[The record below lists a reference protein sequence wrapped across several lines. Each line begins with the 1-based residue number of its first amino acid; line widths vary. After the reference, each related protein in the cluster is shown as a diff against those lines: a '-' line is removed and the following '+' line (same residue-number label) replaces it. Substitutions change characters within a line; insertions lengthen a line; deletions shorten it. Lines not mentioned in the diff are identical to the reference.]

1 MKIFLKDCFAILDL
15 KQKIFFIYVTI
26 LVVIASLLEILGIS
40 LIVPLITALAEDE
53 FFQKHYYIKNIFE
66 FIGNPSKVQLIIYF
80 LFAINIFYFFKF
92 IFLIFV
98 CYAQSLFAKNIL
110 SEVASRLIIGYL
122 RMPYSFH
129 LSSQSSDLIRNATSE
144 NSILVLIYKSLFN
157 LFSEIFLMS
166 FIIIFLFFYDFYT
179 TTIILV
185 SFFIFGF
192 IFYVLNQHKLYNW
205 GLKRAELEGSLLKNL
220 VQIFRGI
227 KDLKVFKS
235 EKFFFKEFQKNNY
248 DLADISRKAYLLQQ
262 FPRYFIEV
270 LTLLSLSMAIA
281 YALIKTEGK
290 FADIITIIALYGFVA
305 LRVMPSVYKLL
316 NILNDLKFNQPVIK
330 NLLNELN
337 LIKKNEY
344 EHENFSGE
352 KFSNYLEFK
361 KINFSYND
369 ITSSNENFKLK
380 DISII
385 IPKGKKIGIIGK
397 SGSGKSTFADI
408 LLGLIKP
415 NSGEIILDKFNITE
429 KNFFLSSIVGH
440 VPQNIF
446 LIDDSILK
454 NIAFGEKESEINK
467 QRFKESI
474 DKAQLTEFID
484 NLEFKENTIVGE
496 NGTKLSGGQKQRIGI
511 ARALYKNFDIIIF
524 DESTNALDSVTEDK
538 IVSALD
544 KLTPEKTLVI
554 ITHKLSTIKNC
565 DLKYEFKDGKIT
577 PYSLNRI

>member
-1 MKIFLKDCFAILDL
+1 
-15 KQKIFFIYVTI
+15 
-26 LVVIASLLEILGIS
+26 
-40 LIVPLITALAEDE
+40 
-53 FFQKHYYIKNIFE
+53 
-66 FIGNPSKVQLIIYF
+66 
-80 LFAINIFYFFKF
+80 
-92 IFLIFV
+92 
-98 CYAQSLFAKNIL
+98 
-110 SEVASRLIIGYL
+110 
-122 RMPYSFH
+122 MPYSFH

-192 IFYVLNQHKLYNW
+192 IFYVLHQNKLYNW

-511 ARALYKNFDIIIF
+511 ARALYKNFDMIIF

-565 DLKYEFKDGKIT
+565 DLIYEFKDGKIT

>member
-1 MKIFLKDCFAILDL
+1 MKNFFKDCFIILDH

-26 LVVIASLLEILGIS
+26 LIVIASLLEILGIS
-40 LIVPLITALAEDE
+40 LIVPLITVLAEDE
-53 FFQKHYYIKNIFE
+53 FSQKYYYIKNIVE
-66 FIGNPSKVQLIIYF
+66 LIGNPSKVQLIIYF
-80 LFAINIFYFFKF
+80 LLAINIFYFFKF

-98 CYAQSLFAKNIL
+98 CYVQSLFAKNVL
-110 SEVASRLIIGYL
+110 TEVASRLISGYL

-129 LSSQSSDLIRNATSE
+129 LNSQPSNLIRNATSE

-166 FIIIFLFFYDFYT
+166 FIVIFLFFYDFYT

-185 SFFIFGF
+185 SFFVFGF
-192 IFYVLNQHKLYNW
+192 IFYVFNQHKLYNW
-205 GLKRAELEGSLLKNL
+205 GLKRVELEASLLKNL
-220 VQIFRGI
+220 IQIFRGI

-235 EKFFFKEFQKNNY
+235 ENFFFKQFQKNNY
-248 DLADISRKAYLLQQ
+248 DLADIGRKAYVLQQ
-262 FPRYFIEV
+262 FPRYYIEL

-281 YALIKTEGK
+281 YALIKTDGK
-290 FADIITIIALYGFVA
+290 FSDIITVMALYGFVA

-316 NILNDLKFNQPVIK
+316 NIFNDLKFNQPVIK

-337 LIKKNEY
+337 LIKKNEG
-344 EHENFSGE
+344 EHENFSPE
-352 KFSNYLEFK
+352 KFSNCLEFK
-361 KINFSYND
+361 NINFSYND

-380 DISII
+380 DVSII

-415 NSGEIILDKFNITE
+415 SSGEIILDSLNLTK

-440 VPQNIF
+440 VPQSIF

-454 NIAFGEKESEINK
+454 NIAFGEKENEINK
-467 QRFKESI
+467 QRFKESA
-474 DKAQLTEFID
+474 DKAQLSEFID

-538 IVSALD
+538 VISALD

-565 DLKYEFKDGKIT
+565 DLIYEFKDGKIT
-577 PYSLNRI
+577 PESLNRT